1 MGNGWRPRRSSN
13 NPWRRSI
20 KLHGLF
26 PSTSWS
32 SRWIFRVQAQE
43 SRLLSNIEKAFL
55 SLGETATWQNLITF
69 PHSGGMLKVGRAEL
83 FFPKAETQGWS
94 SKRSTKL
101 SLIHLTTLAQCIS
114 NTWRKPRRHFWPKSM
129 AYTRYKFIFLV
140 VSLSVIGS

>member
-1 MGNGWRPRRSSN
+1 MKKKYQATSLIPFNKLKFTMNLQSPGPRIPSS
-13 NPWRRSI
+13 
-20 KLHGLF
+20 
-26 PSTSWS
+26 
-32 SRWIFRVQAQE
+32 V
-43 SRLLSNIEKAFL
+43 NIEKAFL
-55 SLGETATWQNLITF
+55 SLAETATWQNLITF
-69 PHSGGMLKVGRAEL
+69 PHSAGAIGGMLKVGRAEL